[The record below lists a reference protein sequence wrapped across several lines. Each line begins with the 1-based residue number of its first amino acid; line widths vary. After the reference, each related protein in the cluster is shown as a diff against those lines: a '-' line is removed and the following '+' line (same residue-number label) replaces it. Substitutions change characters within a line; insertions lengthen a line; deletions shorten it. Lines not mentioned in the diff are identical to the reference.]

1 MIHECQVLNCNL
13 CIKHSKKVRKRE
25 NQAIEN
31 AVKEMPVERITNL
44 IDRIENDLSINNS
57 KNAIVKS
64 VSDWL
69 S

>member
-1 MIHECQVLNCNL
+1 LNCNL